1 MQLSTCEVLLFADY
15 ALLGHVIEV
24 CTGKDLV
31 CGLQCLR
38 IDKCR
43 SYNCFAVENQ
53 KTEICHLN
61 NETRFS
67 KPEDFKKNQG
77 STYFELTQVG
87 MIIIFLEMNKL
98 ILSKL
103 TFLFISPFLS
113 VRHRSCTSTL
123 LHLALSLAFL

>member
-1 MQLSTCEVLLFADY
+1 MQLSTCDVLLFADY

-43 SYNCFAVENQ
+43 SYNCFAAENQ
-53 KTEICHLN
+53 NTEICHLN

-67 KPEDFKKNQG
+67 KPEDFKKNQA

-87 MIIIFLEMNKL
+87 MITIFLEMNKL
-98 ILSKL
+98 IIVKTYISLHIP
-103 TFLFISPFLS
+103 FFI
-113 VRHRSCTSTL
+113 CKT
-123 LHLALSLAFL
+123 